1 MPPKDKRGR
10 GQRGLRH
17 AGDSKARDNSLRLNG
32 VPMLDKRLG
41 ETSGLSK
48 RLIACLDVR
57 DGKLA
62 KSVRFVNTK
71 DIGDPVE
78 KAREYYA
85 DGLDELV
92 FYDITASSD
101 KRAIMLDVVEAVAK
115 EVFIPLSVGGGVRSV
130 ADATDLRLA
139 GAEKINVNSAAVARP
154 ALISECAEAI
164 GNQNV
169 VLSMDIRQVPQSNS
183 CPSGY
188 EIVINGG
195 RTPMGIDGLAWAL
208 QGERLG
214 AGELVVNAI
223 DADGTRDGYELKLT
237 AMIAKAVRIPVIA
250 SGGAGKPEHLKEALT
265 MGRADAA
272 LVASMVHYGDYSVSE
287 LKRWLHR
294 EGVKMRMS
302 W

>member
-1 MPPKDKRGR
+1 M
-10 GQRGLRH
+10 
-17 AGDSKARDNSLRLNG
+17 
-32 VPMLDKRLG
+32 
-41 ETSGLSK
+41 LSK

-62 KSVRFVNTK
+62 KSVKFVDTK

-101 KRAIMLDVVEAVAK
+101 NRSIMLDVVEAVAR

-139 GAEKINVNSAAVARP
+139 GAEKINVNSAAVQRP
-154 ALISECAEAI
+154 QLIAECAEAI
-164 GNQNV
+164 GDQNV
-169 VLSMDIRQVPQSNS
+169 VLSMDIRYAGATQVF
-183 CPSGY
+183 PSGY

-195 RTPMGIDGLAWAL
+195 RTPMGVDALAWARE
-208 QGERLG
+208 GERLG
-214 AGELVVNAI
+214 AGELVVNSI
-223 DADGTRDGYELKLT
+223 DADGTREGYELTLT
-237 AMIAKAVRIPVIA
+237 AMIAEAVRIPVIA
-250 SGGAGKPEHLKEALT
+250 SGGAGEPQHLVDVLT
-265 MGRADAA
+265 TGKADAA
-272 LVASMVHYGDYSVSE
+272 LVASMVHYGDFSVSE
-287 LKRWLHR
+287 LKRYVQDR
-294 EGVKMRMS
+294 GVKMRMS

>member
-1 MPPKDKRGR
+1 M
-10 GQRGLRH
+10 
-17 AGDSKARDNSLRLNG
+17 
-32 VPMLDKRLG
+32 
-41 ETSGLSK
+41 LSK

-62 KSVRFVNTK
+62 KSVRFVDTK

-78 KAREYYA
+78 KARAYYE

-101 KRAIMLDVVEAVAK
+101 RRSIMLDVVEAVAK

-139 GAEKINVNSAAVARP
+139 GAEKINVNSAAVQRP
-154 ALISECAEAI
+154 ALIAECAEAI

-169 VLSMDIRQVPQSNS
+169 VLSMDIRRVPASQA

-188 EIVINGG
+188 EVVINGG
-195 RTPMGIDGLAWAL
+195 RTPMEVDGLAWARE
-208 QGERLG
+208 GERLG

-223 DADGTRDGYELKLT
+223 DADGTRDGYELQLT
-237 AMIAKAVRIPVIA
+237 TMIAEAVRIPVIA

-265 MGRADAA
+265 IGKADAA

-287 LKRWLHR
+287 LKRYLHS

>member
-1 MPPKDKRGR
+1 M
-10 GQRGLRH
+10 
-17 AGDSKARDNSLRLNG
+17 
-32 VPMLDKRLG
+32 
-41 ETSGLSK
+41 LSK

-62 KSVRFVNTK
+62 KSVKFVDTK

-78 KAREYYA
+78 KAREYYL

-101 KRAIMLDVVEAVAK
+101 KRNIMLDVVEAVA
-115 EVFIPLSVGGGVRSV
+115 EQVFIPLSVGGGVRSV

-139 GAEKINVNSAAVARP
+139 GAEKINVNSAAVQRP
-154 ALISECAEAI
+154 ALIAECAEAI

-169 VLSMDIRQVPQSNS
+169 VLSMDIRAVAVSAT

-195 RTPMGIDGLAWAL
+195 RTPMGRDALAWAL
-208 QGERLG
+208 EGEKLG
-214 AGELVVNAI
+214 AGELVVNSI

-237 AMIAKAVRIPVIA
+237 AMLSEAVRIPVIA
-250 SGGAGKPEHLKEALT
+250 SGGAGRPEHLYDVLT
-265 MGRADAA
+265 AGKADAA
-272 LVASMVHYGDYSVSE
+272 LVASMVHYGDYRVSE
-287 LKRWLHR
+287 LKSYLHDR
-294 EGVKMRMS
+294 GVKMRMS